1 MHHWQRRGARF
12 KKKEIPML
20 AKFLAKLKA
29 LPLAAKIVLGIF
41 VLLLCY
47 GASQHHPPYS
57 GGSGNYGGGGGSYG
71 GDNNGSQIEQ
81 LRAQEN
87 HLAQLAQQC
96 QVQMNQNAA
105 QWARDAANG
114 VMPTSQAPCEAQMP
128 AWIAQMKGIE
138 SQLRRLQA
146 SGGSGGGGSYGG
158 GAQGSYA
165 SGGGSQPNYYH
176 PTDPNAPSYNHP
188 DTSTDAVDKWDR
200 NYIRGTSNY
209 TDESGEVHELET
221 QPYYSQDNQTGQY
234 VGSTDNTVP
243 NDTHTYTPLTN
254 NDDPQ

>member
-1 MHHWQRRGARF
+1 
-12 KKKEIPML
+12 ML

-41 VLLLCY
+41 LLLFCY
-47 GASQHHPPYS
+47 GASQHHPPYNR
-57 GGSGNYGGGGGSYG
+57 GGSSDGGGSFGGDGGSYG
-71 GDNNGSQIEQ
+71 GNDNSSQVEQ
-81 LRAQEN
+81 LKAQEN
-87 HLAQLAQQC
+87 RLIQLAQQC
-96 QVQMNQNAA
+96 EVQMSQNQA

-128 AWIAQMKGIE
+128 TWIAQAKGIE
-138 SQLRRLQA
+138 SQLQRLQ
-146 SGGSGGGGSYGG
+146 GGGGGGSYGG
-158 GAQGSYA
+158 GSQGGSAYGGGAQGGYA
-165 SGGGSQPNYYH
+165 YSGGAQPNYYH